1 MVDDPAFRTDSQGIQ
16 GPRNTLVAAQESG
29 FPIVASAKEGT
40 MKIMKA
46 APEFATVKHDFD
58 RVFDRFFEPTFFPLG
73 APRTFEPLWEPT
85 LDISETEK
93 EFFIRLEAPGM
104 TRDDFDVDLDRNLL
118 TLSGKRELHKEEKG
132 EEYLWQER
140 QEGRFVRTI
149 RLPAQ
154 VQENKIEAFYT
165 DGVLIVKLPKAIPT
179 PKTKVT
185 IK

>member
-1 MVDDPAFRTDSQGIQ
+1 
-16 GPRNTLVAAQESG
+16 
-29 FPIVASAKEGT
+29 

-46 APEFATVKHDFD
+46 PPTLGAMRQDLD
-58 RVFDRFFEPTFFPLG
+58 RVFDRFFEPTFFPL
-73 APRTFEPLWEPT
+73 ATSRALETMWEPT
-85 LDISETEK
+85 LDLSETEK
-93 EFFIRLEAPGM
+93 EFIVRLEAPGM

-132 EEYLWQER
+132 EDYLWQER

-154 VQENKIEAFYT
+154 VQENKVDAVYA

-179 PKTKVT
+179 AKTKVT